1 MKLKMITLLL
11 AVCLVCSLAACKAK
25 KENTGTTPESQ
36 TGATTTTEAQNTD
49 KTEAQSDDETEAEVA
64 TDSNGEPEE
73 FKDAPDIII
82 PSEDDKSEPM
92 EPQED
97 IEIEIEE
104 GQRGSL

>member
-1 MKLKMITLLL
+1 MKFKMITLLL

-25 KENTGTTPESQ
+25 KESSGTTPESK
-36 TGATTTTEAQNTD
+36 TEATTPTEAQNTD
-49 KTEAQSDDETEAEVA
+49 KKEAQSGDGTEAEVA

-104 GQRGSL
+104 GQGGSL